1 MGVKYM
7 NRIFNLIVLS
17 VISML
22 AVGSANAAVIM
33 ADRFDMD
40 HDWSGKVEADL
51 KGITSA
57 DPGGNTWGG
66 IGVNYPAV
74 INEASRLGD
83 AGRGLRFQLAPGNG
97 TETIGAEM
105 SGYPKTAW
113 EGRSQ
118 FIGYYS
124 KVSDNTNWGTKG
136 KTLKMLRFNM
146 EKNDVIPELIDGAY
160 TVFIGT
166 TNAFNGI
173 YRPDNNWH
181 KYLWEFTAQSSAGAA
196 DGAIRLWV
204 DDALVWE
211 KVDVKWN
218 SYGTI
223 AQGTHFN
230 YGYGTSW
237 YFFYIQGNLSR
248 TYDGPEKFMY
258 WDNFIVA
265 TTKEEVDNFIGP
277 PATAAAMAMTRGA
290 AIEDNLAPDSST
302 GLVATASSSSQV
314 DLSWAPAVDN
324 MAVTDYKVYRNGTYL
339 KTVAETSM
347 SDTGLAAST
356 EYSYTV
362 MAMDAAGNASQS
374 SIPAIAT
381 TEYGPLS

>member
-1 MGVKYM
+1 MGGMPMKK
-7 NRIFNLIVLS
+7 IINLVVLS
-17 VISML
+17 IVSML
-22 AVGSANAAVIM
+22 AVGSANAAVIV

-40 HDWSGKVEADL
+40 HDWSGKVETDL
-51 KGITSA
+51 KGITSTEA
-57 DPGGNTWGG
+57 GNTWGG
-66 IGVNYPAV
+66 IGVNYPVA
-74 INEASRLGD
+74 INEASRFGD
-83 AGRGLRFQLAPGNG
+83 TGRGLRFQLAPGNG

-124 KVSDNTNWGTKG
+124 KISDNTNWGTKG

-146 EKNDVIPELIDGAY
+146 ERNDVIPELIEGGTY
-160 TVFIGT
+160 SVFIGT
-166 TNAFNGI
+166 SNVFNGI

-181 KYLWEFTAQSSAGAA
+181 KYLWEFTAQSNPGAA

-211 KVDVKWN
+211 RVDVKWN

-223 AQGTHFN
+223 SQGTHFN

-248 TYDGPEKFMY
+248 TYNGPEKFMY
-258 WDNFIVA
+258 WDNYIIA
-265 TTKEEVDNFIGP
+265 TTKEEVDSFIGP
-277 PATAAAMAMTRGA
+277 PATAAAKAMNGGA
-290 AIEDNLAPDSST
+290 AIEDKVAPDTPT
-302 GLVATASSSSQV
+302 GVVATASSSSQM
-314 DLSWAPAVDN
+314 DISWAPAVDN
-324 MAVTDYKVYRNGTYL
+324 MAVTGYKIYRNGTYL

-347 SDTGLAAST
+347 SDTGLNPST

-362 MAMDAAGNASQS
+362 MATDAAGNASPP

-381 TEYGPLS
+381 TEY